1 MSEYQYYEFKTID
14 RALTKAEMVA
24 LRAISTRA
32 VITSTS
38 FTNHYEWGDL
48 KADPLKLLAEYF
60 DAFVYVTNWG
70 TRDFHLRLPQKS
82 VDFKKLRA
90 MLPGKSV
97 RARSSGKSLIVSFE
111 AEVESDDWDDGDS
124 WMGALISLRSDLLRG
139 DLRCLYLGWLH
150 CAENEEFSKD
160 ALEPPVPGGLA
171 ELSASL
177 NSLIEYLA
185 IDQDLVEVAVA
196 ASAPLHA
203 GPSRKE
209 LVAWIRGL
217 PEKDKDDL
225 LLTAALNPSEQCRNE
240 LLQPFQLQN
249 APSTV
254 SSTKRRTAGEL
265 LAAAHALAEERSRV
279 QEAKRVADAA
289 RQKAKDA
296 ADRIE
301 YLKQLAKRTNTVWE
315 QVESYI
321 QKRQPKD
328 YDRAVILLTD
338 LRDIAVHQ
346 GSGSEFQAALEKLR
360 KNHAAKDPFLRRLNK
375 ASLYPRQFQP
385 RIVTAIPGRQQRV
398 ELTSPESVKK

>member
-1 MSEYQYYEFKTID
+1 VSEYQYYEFKAMD
-14 RALTKAEMVA
+14 RALTKAEMAA

-48 KADPLKLLAEYF
+48 KADPLKLLAKYF

-70 TRDFHLRLPQKS
+70 TRDFHLRLPQES
-82 VDFKKLRA
+82 VDSKQLRA

-150 CAENEEFSKD
+150 CAESEEFSKD
-160 ALEPPVPGGLA
+160 ALEPPVPAGLA

-185 IDQDLVEVAVA
+185 IDENLVQVATA
-196 ASAPLHA
+196 ASTPLHA

-209 LVAWIRGL
+209 LAAWIRGL
-217 PEKDKDDL
+217 SEKDKDDL
-225 LLTAALNPSEQCRNE
+225 LLTTALDHSERCRNE
-240 LLQPFQLQN
+240 LLRRFQLQN
-249 APSTV
+249 ALSTV
-254 SSTKRRTAGEL
+254 SSTKRQRTAGEL

-279 QEAKRVADAA
+279 QETKRVADAA
-289 RQKAKDA
+289 RQKTKDA
-296 ADRIE
+296 ANRIE
-301 YLKQLAKRTNTVWE
+301 YLKQLAKRTNTVCK

-338 LRDIAVHQ
+338 LRDLALLQ
-346 GSGSEFQAALEKLR
+346 GSESGFQAVLENLR
-360 KNHAAKDPFLRRLNK
+360 KTHAAKETFLRRLAK
-375 ASLYPRQFQP
+375 AKL
-385 RIVTAIPGRQQRV
+385 
-398 ELTSPESVKK
+398 